1 MTVVI
6 VTVCEAHADFRTAT
20 GLADRVVCERAEWIE
35 PAIVEDYRT
44 YRGLAAGESFV
55 CWSHLKAA
63 AQEAG
68 IRAHGHFDG
77 QPGAPDAVAARKALL
92 LIVRVVPGADAVLL
106 IRDDDRQESRRR
118 GLEQARNEHHGPPHV
133 VIGLA
138 HCKRE
143 AWVLAGFVAENHTE
157 QARSA
162 TLRQELGFDPCTA
175 AQRLTAVHDQD
186 KLSAKRALTALTGG
200 DADREACC
208 WAKTSIQTM
217 RDRGA
222 ATGLAAYIGE
232 LENILL
238 PLFAGPGNP
247 C

>member
-1 MTVVI
+1 MVVVI
-6 VTVCEAHADFRTAT
+6 ATVCEAAADFRTAA
-20 GLADRVVCERAEWIE
+20 GLADRVVCERTGWFDPAAIE
-35 PAIVEDYRT
+35 ECRA
-44 YRGLAAGESFV
+44 YRGLAEGESFV
-55 CWSHLKAA
+55 RWDHLKAR

-92 LIVRVVPGADAVLL
+92 LIARVVPETEAVLL
-106 IRDDDRQESRRR
+106 IRDDDRQKTRRQ
-118 GLEQARNEHHGPPHV
+118 GLEQARNEHHGPRRV

-143 AWVLAGFVAENHTE
+143 AWVLAGFVAENDTE
-157 QARSA
+157 QAGIA
-162 TLRQELGFDPCTA
+162 TLRQELGFDFCNN
-175 AQRLTAVHDQD
+175 AQRLTAIHGQD
-186 KLSAKRALTALTGG
+186 KLSAKRVLGLLTGG
-200 DADREACC
+200 DADREAAC
-208 WAKTSIQTM
+208 WTKTSIQAL

-232 LENILL
+232 LENILV
-238 PLFAGPGNP
+238 PLFVGPGNP